1 MNPYVEIIR
10 PGNVIMA
17 IIAVILVAILAKSV
31 DIPIILA
38 MLAVFFAMSAGNV
51 INDYFDYKIDL
62 INKPQRP
69 IPSGRISLDNAKN
82 YAYLLFILAAIV
94 GFLISCLVDT
104 WIPCAIVIFSD
115 IILYLYAYKLKSTP
129 LIGNLTVGF
138 MTGLCF
144 IFAGYTFNE
153 GLIIYES
160 YLLAFFALIMTTAR
174 EITKDIE
181 DMEGDIAEGAKTFP
195 ILYGPKIS
203 AIIAISL
210 IIIDCAL
217 CPLLY
222 IYHIFNI
229 NYLIVVSIAVL
240 IFLYGAVLL
249 RNQDS
254 KTANK
259 VSKYLKTGMLIAFIA
274 FAIGTFTITF

>member
-1 MNPYVEIIR
+1 MNHI
-10 PGNVIMA
+10 
-17 IIAVILVAILAKSV
+17 
-31 DIPIILA
+31 
-38 MLAVFFAMSAGNV
+38 
-51 INDYFDYKIDL
+51 
-62 INKPQRP
+62 
-69 IPSGRISLDNAKN
+69 
-82 YAYLLFILAAIV
+82 
-94 GFLISCLVDT
+94 CLH
-104 WIPCAIVIFSD
+104 FS
-115 IILYLYAYKLKSTP
+115 
-129 LIGNLTVGF
+129 
-138 MTGLCF
+138 
-144 IFAGYTFNE
+144 
-153 GLIIYES
+153 
-160 YLLAFFALIMTTAR
+160 ALIMTTAR

-181 DMEGDIAEGAKTFP
+181 DMEGDMAEGAKTFP

-240 IFLYGAVLL
+240 IFLYGAALL

-259 VSKYLKTGMLIAFIA
+259 VSKILKNRNANCIYCICYWNIYNNFLKNKL
-274 FAIGTFTITF
+274 

>member
-17 IIAVILVAILAKSV
+17 IIAVILVAILEKSIDV
-31 DIPIILA
+31 PIILA
-38 MLAVFFAMSAGNV
+38 MLAVFFAMSGGNV
-51 INDYFDYKIDL
+51 INDYFDYKIYL
-62 INKPQRP
+62 INKHQRP
-69 IPSGRISLDNAKN
+69 IPSGRISLNNAKN
-82 YAYLLFILAAIV
+82 YACLLFIVAAII
-94 GFLISCLVDT
+94 GFIISYLADT
-104 WIPCAIVIFSD
+104 WIPCGIVIFSD
-115 IILYLYAYKLKSTP
+115 IVLYLYAYKLKSTP

-181 DMEGDIAEGAKTFP
+181 DIEGDKLEGAKTFP
-195 ILYGPKIS
+195 IVYGSKIS

-217 CPLLY
+217 CPILY

-240 IFLYGAVLL
+240 IFLYGAISL
-249 RNQDS
+249 RKQDS
-254 KTANK
+254 KTSNK
-259 VSKYLKTGMLIAFIA
+259 VSKYLKIGMLIAFIA

>member
-17 IIAVILVAILAKSV
+17 IIAVILVAILEKSI
-31 DIPIILA
+31 DMPIILS
-38 MLAVFFAMSAGNV
+38 MLAVFFAMSGGNV

-69 IPSGRISLDNAKN
+69 IPSGRISPKTAKN
-82 YAYLLFILAAIV
+82 YAYFLFIIAAIIGV
-94 GFLISCLVDT
+94 IISYLANT
-104 WIPCAIVIFSD
+104 WIPCAIVLFAD
-115 IILYLYAYKLKSTP
+115 IVLYLYAYKLKSTP

-144 IFAGYTFNE
+144 IFAGYTFNNQ
-153 GLIIYES
+153 LIIYES

-181 DMEGDIAEGAKTFP
+181 DIEGDKSEGAKTFP
-195 ILYGPKIS
+195 ILYGTKIS
-203 AIIAISL
+203 AILAISL

-222 IYHIFNI
+222 IYHIFNM
-229 NYLIVVSIAVL
+229 NYLIIVSLAVI
-240 IFLYGAVLL
+240 IFIYGAILL

-254 KTANK
+254 KTANT
-259 VSKYLKTGMLIAFIA
+259 VSKYLKIGMLIAFVA
-274 FAIGTFTITF
+274 FAVGTFTITV

>member
-104 WIPCAIVIFSD
+104 WIPCTIVIFSD
-115 IILYLYAYKLKSTP
+115 IILYLYA
-129 LIGNLTVGF
+129 
-138 MTGLCF
+138 
-144 IFAGYTFNE
+144 
-153 GLIIYES
+153 
-160 YLLAFFALIMTTAR
+160 
-174 EITKDIE
+174 
-181 DMEGDIAEGAKTFP
+181 
-195 ILYGPKIS
+195 
-203 AIIAISL
+203 
-210 IIIDCAL
+210 
-217 CPLLY
+217 
-222 IYHIFNI
+222 HH
-229 NYLIVVSIAVL
+229 
-240 IFLYGAVLL
+240 
-249 RNQDS
+249 
-254 KTANK
+254 
-259 VSKYLKTGMLIAFIA
+259 
-274 FAIGTFTITF
+274 